1 MFKGGMAG
9 MMKKAQ
15 QMQDNMQQAQ
25 EEIKQLTATG
35 NAGGGSVKVSINGEH
50 QATDIQ
56 IDASVMNDKDML
68 EDLILSAINDANG
81 QIADASAT
89 KMKAATG
96 GMNLPSGMN
105 LPLGFFHHARHSTF
119 KHSLSPFF
127 CQIIMV

>member
-1 MFKGGMAG
+1 MVG

-35 NAGGGSVKVSINGEH
+35 NAGGGAVKVSINGEH

-81 QIADASAT
+81 QIDDASAT
-89 KMKAATG
+89 KMKTATG
-96 GMNLPSGMN
+96 GINLPSGMS
-105 LPLGFFHHARHSTF
+105 LPF
-119 KHSLSPFF
+119 
-127 CQIIMV
+127 

>member
-15 QMQDNMQQAQ
+15 QMQDNIQQAQ
-25 EEIKQLTATG
+25 EEIKQLAATG
-35 NAGGGSVKVSINGEH
+35 NAGGGSVKISINGEH

-56 IDASVMNDKDML
+56 IDTSVMNDKELL

-89 KMKAATG
+89 KMKAVTG
-96 GMNLPSGMN
+96 GVNLPSGMN
-105 LPLGFFHHARHSTF
+105 LPF
-119 KHSLSPFF
+119 
-127 CQIIMV
+127 

>member
-56 IDASVMNDKDML
+56 IDVSVMNDKDML

-96 GMNLPSGMN
+96 GMNLSSGMN
-105 LPLGFFHHARHSTF
+105 LPL
-119 KHSLSPFF
+119 
-127 CQIIMV
+127 